1 MLPFTRLRLRR
12 PTTAARRRVG
22 PVPRRRRQHRPPLP
36 PRCRPGWLLR
46 ALRPPAA
53 TTHTEGRVTYEK
65 ALAAAT
71 APRSCP
77 ACGRLFIGPAFTVH
91 RDCGR
96 CLPGDAYGQLVQVDG
111 AWVLRGSA
119 AAPR

>member
-1 MLPFTRLRLRR
+1 M
-12 PTTAARRRVG
+12 
-22 PVPRRRRQHRPPLP
+22 
-36 PRCRPGWLLR
+36 
-46 ALRPPAA
+46 
-53 TTHTEGRVTYEK
+53 TYEE

-91 RDCGR
+91 RDG
-96 CLPGDAYGQLVQVDG
+96 G